1 MSALEGI
8 DRAAEQRSGLT
19 TVPDWLRCLDEIAP
33 GSDCSLHTPIFMDLP
48 AHLTSLPSS
57 DLEEYVTALLD
68 TATRL
73 SRAQEV
79 LDRLLAW

>member
-1 MSALEGI
+1 
-8 DRAAEQRSGLT
+8 
-19 TVPDWLRCLDEIAP
+19 
-33 GSDCSLHTPIFMDLP
+33 MDLP